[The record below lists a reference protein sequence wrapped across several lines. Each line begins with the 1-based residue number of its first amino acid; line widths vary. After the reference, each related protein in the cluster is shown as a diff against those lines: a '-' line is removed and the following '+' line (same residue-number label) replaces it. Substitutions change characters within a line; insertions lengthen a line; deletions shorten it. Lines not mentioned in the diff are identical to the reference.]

1 MLEFVIKLLL
11 AHFIGDFL
19 LQPQKWVKGREEKKL
34 KSKYLYYH
42 IGIHILL
49 LSPFLFYDLKLYWSG
64 ITVIVISHFLLDLA
78 KSYVTKRNNEAFL
91 FITDQIAHLIVIT
104 LVTIA
109 YHEVTSIEKWILAP
123 KMILILLMLLLTTKV
138 ASIII
143 KVLVSRWDPALKTHS
158 DTTKN
163 KDESLQNAGTY
174 IGMMERLLIILFIYK
189 GFWEGNGYL
198 LAAKSVFRIGD
209 LTKATE
215 KKETE
220 YILIG
225 TMISFLIAI
234 GIGVV
239 FKYSLEN
246 LI

>member
-1 MLEFVIKLLL
+1 MFEFAIKLLL
-11 AHFIGDFL
+11 THFIGDFL
-19 LQPQKWVKGREEKKL
+19 LQPQKWVKGREKKKL

-42 IGIHILL
+42 MGIHILL
-49 LSPFLFYDLKLYWSG
+49 ISPFLFYDFKLYWSG
-64 ITVIVISHFLLDLA
+64 ITVIIVSHFLIDLA
-78 KSYVTKRNNEAFL
+78 KSYITKRKNEALL
-91 FITDQIAHLIVIT
+91 FITDQLAHLFVIA
-104 LVTIA
+104 LVINA
-109 YHEVTSIEKWILAP
+109 YHEVPSIEKWILAP
-123 KMILILLMLLLTTKV
+123 KMKLIGLMLLLTTKV

-143 KVLVSRWDPALKTHS
+143 KVLVSRWAPELTIQSTNQTD
-158 DTTKN
+158 

-189 GFWEGNGYL
+189 GFWEGIGYL

-209 LTKATE
+209 LTKSTD
-215 KKETE
+215 KKQTE

-239 FKYSLEN
+239 FKYSLEK